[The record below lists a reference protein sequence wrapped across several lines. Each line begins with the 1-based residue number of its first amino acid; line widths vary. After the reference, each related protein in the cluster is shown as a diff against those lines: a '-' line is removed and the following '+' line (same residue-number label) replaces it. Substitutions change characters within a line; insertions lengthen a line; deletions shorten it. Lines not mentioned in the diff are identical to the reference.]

1 MTGGRS
7 SERADGGGGRV
18 SVTERAIQR
27 VKDMIATGAL
37 VPGQRL
43 PTERQFAAALGLSRS
58 SMREAIRALTV
69 LGVLESRHGAGVYVT
84 ALSPRDLLETFGVV
98 AEMSRGQTLLQL
110 VQVRRILEPS
120 ATATAAA
127 RITPETLDLLRA
139 EMAAM
144 ERGGTAEEIV
154 GHDLEFH
161 RLIVD
166 AAGNQVLS
174 AILGGLSTRTFRAR
188 VWRGYH
194 GQGVFERTFLEHGR
208 IYRALAERDPEAAG
222 TAAAIHVAS
231 VEDWLRT
238 GAEIGGENPAPA

>member
-1 MTGGRS
+1 MT
-7 SERADGGGGRV
+7 
-18 SVTERAIQR
+18 VTERAIQHI
-27 VKDMIATGAL
+27 KHMIAEGSL

-43 PTERQFAAALGLSRS
+43 PTEREFAVALGLSRS
-58 SMREAIRALTV
+58 SMREAIRALTA

-84 ALSPRDLLETFGVV
+84 ALEPRDLLETFGVV
-98 AEMSRGQTLLQL
+98 AEISRGDTLLQL

-127 RITPETLDLLRA
+127 RISPEALARLRA

-144 ERGGTAEEIV
+144 ERGGAAEEIV

-161 RLIVD
+161 RVIVE

-174 AILGGLSTRTFRAR
+174 AILDGLSTRTFRAR

-194 GQGVFERTFLEHGR
+194 EEGVFERTFMEHER

-222 TAAAIHVAS
+222 TAAAIHVAA
-231 VEDWLRT
+231 VEDWLRARAELGSET
-238 GAEIGGENPAPA
+238 GTDTSRS